1 MNTIISLRDLGYK
14 QAQSADTLEDAAR
27 YAIDNIAGFPET
39 IMPEAKAEVVGG
51 YRLRYA
57 ENKPAKTFIVV
68 DGNYLQET
76 DLKAKKG
83 TEKVIIGVDYAFS
96 FTSQEFGKLKNE
108 NPALHAIIG
117 EVRNNTSTYCS
128 NRFAELVTRAKK
140 LLAPRTNGKRQ
151 ELTFTESMTK
161 IFDAQEKSC
170 KVKQAKGDQVADI
183 NKYKLSVQAFWST
196 MN

>member
-1 MNTIISLRDLGYK
+1 MDTINSLRDLGYK

-27 YAIDNIAGFPET
+27 YAIDNIAGFPEA

-68 DGNYLQET
+68 DGNYLPEA
-76 DLKAKKG
+76 DVKAKKG
-83 TEKVIIGVDYAFS
+83 AEKVIIGVDYAFS

-117 EVRNNTSTYCS
+117 EVRNNASTYCS
-128 NRFAELVTRAKK
+128 NRFAELVIKAKK
-140 LLAPRTNGKRQ
+140 LLAPRAGGKRQ

-161 IFDAQEKSC
+161 VFDAQEKSC
-170 KVKQAKGDQVADI
+170 KVKQAKGDLVADI
-183 NKYKLSVQAFWST
+183 SKYKLAVQAFWST

>member
-1 MNTIISLRDLGYK
+1 MDTIISLRDLGYK
-14 QAQSADTLEDAAR
+14 QAQSADTLENAAR
-27 YAIDNIAGFPET
+27 YAIDNIAGFPEA

-57 ENKPAKTFIVV
+57 ENKPAKTFIVI

-83 TEKVIIGVDYAFS
+83 MEKVIIGVDYAFS

-108 NPALHAIIG
+108 NPALHTIIG
-117 EVRNNTSTYCS
+117 EVRNNASTYCS

-140 LLAPRTNGKRQ
+140 LLAPRSGGKRQ

-161 IFDAQEKSC
+161 VFDAQEKSC

-183 NKYKLSVQAFWST
+183 SKYKLAVQAFWST